1 MIVIVGIVFLVG
13 MLLCYWLNN
22 NNFILF
28 DGKKKKRIYNDK
40 IEER

>member
-13 MLLCYWLNN
+13 MLLCYWLN